1 MNRLTILF
9 AGFILLALAAYVLSK
24 RMPSF
29 IRVYVHPRPAPAV
42 IFDRCA
48 IRVDSLELNYHQ

>member
-24 RMPSF
+24 RMPSLSAF
-29 IRVYVHPRPAPAV
+29 MFTLALLLLLFLIGALFGWIPW
-42 IFDRCA
+42 
-48 IRVDSLELNYHQ
+48 N